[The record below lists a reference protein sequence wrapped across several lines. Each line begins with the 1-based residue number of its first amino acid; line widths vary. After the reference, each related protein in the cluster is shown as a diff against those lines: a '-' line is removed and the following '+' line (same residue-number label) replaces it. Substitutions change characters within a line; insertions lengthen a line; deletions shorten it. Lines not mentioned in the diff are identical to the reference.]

1 MTAATSSKP
10 RSFFGTRYKNDIA
23 GNKKLLIV
31 NIVLH
36 VLGLPVLSVIGI
48 IGVYLETLENTE
60 ANREL
65 TNVITAGCVPF
76 VVLAVVTICISLFL
90 GMVIALFHFSYL
102 YRKTITDM
110 NYALP
115 LSGTQRF
122 FADFL
127 SGLTVYMAPCI
138 GAVILSIAIMGIGT
152 VFLPPMTEFWN
163 VFPGILKMVFIVL
176 TAMILFYCLCV
187 LAISFCGNTFEAIFS
202 IIAFNCLIPAAIA
215 CLWMAM
221 CESEPYG
228 IEEAAIMMKNIFT
241 STSPIGSFVFFV
253 NFAAEESYL
262 SDSFSYYT
270 SLYFKWIFITLAVS
284 ALYMLAAYLLCR
296 FRKAEDVSKPYV
308 YKAAFYAIMTMAVF
322 CVLSL
327 FIAMGAFL
335 IAGIVI
341 CAVGWFIMEVITRR
355 GFKKFWQAGIGF
367 AASVISVL
375 LICQLCKV
383 TNGFGIAK
391 KVPMSVTVESVTIR
405 GNENL
410 LGYHDDI
417 RFSDKDVIKETVE
430 LHKELID
437 RHFNFD
443 DYNYEIVENSNYAL
457 HDNGNTITFRYSTL
471 TGSTILRSYEV
482 PSSMAGDL
490 VKAILLSDEYA
501 EAGSESICEYYY
513 PDNDYTIEI
522 TDKLY
527 NHNDIRAKSEMISDL
542 RKAYHDDLSAMTE
555 EELLKG
561 DVYCYVDDRWV
572 LTSFSNTIEL
582 LGNWGISFNE
592 INKGDFDSYRVGYIN
607 DPVFTD
613 YAEDIFQPDKEK
625 KIWEYQ
631 FVERDYCVAESIT
644 NVRVQSKDF
653 SYAAY
658 SVMRDNENIVEIIN
672 RCTPIVLGEKPIA
685 VFFVNDIMLY
695 LPDRGDNKELLEN
708 FKIASSPKTDDA
720 EDKRE
725 KIDFTVGTPA
735 DGVVTNGSPFSETPD
750 VNGWD

>member
-10 RSFFGTRYKNDIA
+10 KSFFGTRYKNDIS

-31 NIVLH
+31 NIVLQI
-36 VLGLPVLSVIGI
+36 LGLPVLSVIAL
-48 IGVYLETLENTE
+48 IGFYLDTLEDTE
-60 ANREL
+60 ANRMLSNAVE
-65 TNVITAGCVPF
+65 AGCTPF
-76 VVLAVVTICISLFL
+76 ISLAVVTICISLFL

-127 SGLTVYMAPCI
+127 SGLTVYMLPAI

-152 VFLPPMTEFWN
+152 PFLPPMAEFWEA
-163 VFPGILKMVFIVL
+163 FPDILKLVFIVL
-176 TAMILFYCLCV
+176 VAMILFYSLSV

-202 IIAFNCLIPAAIA
+202 IIAFNSLIPAAIA

-221 CESEPYG
+221 CEGEPYG
-228 IEEAAIMMKNIFT
+228 IDEAAIMMKNIFT

-253 NFAAEESYL
+253 NYVAEVGFS
-262 SDSFSYYT
+262 SGSFSYYT

-327 FIAMGAFL
+327 FIAMGAF
-335 IAGIVI
+335 IVAGIVI

-375 LICQLCKV
+375 LVCQVCEV
-383 TNGFGIAK
+383 TNGFGMAK
-391 KVPMSVTVESVTIR
+391 KVPLPLTVESVNIGT
-405 GNENL
+405 GNL
-410 LGYHDDI
+410 LGIYEDI
-417 RFSDKDVIKETVE
+417 RFSDKDVIKESVE
-430 LHKELID
+430 LQKELID
-437 RHFNFD
+437 RYFNYD
-443 DYNYEIVENSNYAL
+443 DYNYEIVENTNNAL
-457 HDNGNTITFRYSTL
+457 NDYGNTISLRYSTL
-471 TGSTILRSYEV
+471 TGSTILRRYDV
-482 PSSMAGDL
+482 PSGMAGDL
-490 VKAILLSDEYA
+490 IKAILLSDEYA
-501 EAGSESICEYYY
+501 EAISQNICEYYY
-513 PDNDYTIEI
+513 NDEEDYRIEV

-527 NHNDIRAKSEMISDL
+527 NRSDIRAKDQMVLDL
-542 RKAYHDDLSAMTE
+542 RQAYYDDMSAMTE
-555 EELLKG
+555 EELLRG
-561 DVYCYVDDRWV
+561 DVYCYVDEQWV

-582 LGNWGISFNE
+582 LESWGISFNE
-592 INKGDFDSYRVGYIN
+592 INKGDFDAYRIGYID
-607 DPVFTD
+607 DPVFTN
-613 YAEDIFQPDKEK
+613 YAQDIFKPQDK

-631 FVERDYCVAESIT
+631 YDERDYCVADSIT
-644 NVRVQSKDF
+644 AVRVQYKDY

-658 SVMRDNENIVEIIN
+658 SVMRDNDKIVEVVK
-672 RCTPIVLGEKPIA
+672 RCTPMVFGEKPIA

-695 LPDRGDNKELLEN
+695 LPDRGDNRQLLED
-708 FKIASSPKTDDA
+708 FKKASSDKA
-720 EDKRE
+720 EKVKE
-725 KIDFTVGTPA
+725 KVNFTVGTTA
-735 DGVVTNGSPFSETPD
+735 SGEVTHSD